1 MLSAKF
7 QAAAKANG
15 IQHREPQM
23 EWSILS
29 PKGEDCKDIEGG
41 TEYEKTKCRGETI
54 ETVS

>member
-1 MLSAKF
+1 MRLSDEGCEVMLSAKF

-29 PKGEDCKDIEGG
+29 LKGEDCN
-41 TEYEKTKCRGETI
+41 
-54 ETVS
+54 